1 MVAGHA
7 RPLLGDGRRV
17 VNPVTD
23 ADLAA
28 VRRLIE
34 TRVPPQEQQDWL
46 EALGLAPYE
55 APGHN
60 PEAFNHRGVGTRTR
74 TVVRSGL

>member
-1 MVAGHA
+1 M
-7 RPLLGDGRRV
+7 
-17 VNPVTD
+17 NPVTA

-34 TRVPPQEQQDWL
+34 TRVPPEERQDWL

-55 APGHN
+55 APGYN
-60 PEAFNHRGVGTRTR
+60 PQSTTRNGTATRTR
-74 TVVRSGL
+74 TTVRSGL

>member
-17 VNPVTD
+17 VNPVTA
-23 ADLAA
+23 ADLEA

-55 APGHN
+55 APGYN
-60 PEAFNHRGVGTRTR
+60 PESTTRNGTATRTR
-74 TVVRSGL
+74 TTVRSGL